1 MNMEPE
7 FALLLFILVAI
18 LLVLTNPNKPNNP
31 F

>member
-1 MNMEPE
+1 MEPE